1 MFRNFLKFVLSIGVF
16 AAVLYFGY
24 SALGGEWAFLYN
36 RYFPC
41 RRAISYSIAEFDTRF
56 GVSEADFLKYIEEAV
71 RPWEEAI
78 NRDLFAPADGDSSG
92 NLKIN
97 LIYDHRQEATD
108 KIKELDVALGDT
120 RAIYEAERIKYN
132 QLKREY
138 MEDQAKYDA
147 RVVAFKTRQDAY
159 EREVNYWN
167 KRGGAPKKEYDE
179 LKAEGEALEREFNS
193 IKNIEAQLNDQID
206 EINALVSSIN
216 TMAKDLNLNVAELN
230 EIGEAR
236 GEEFTEGEYRQEGGE
251 REINVYEWSAREKL
265 VRLLT
270 HELGHA
276 LGLSH
281 VEDPEA
287 IMYYLNQ
294 NKNGKLTKA
303 DIEELK
309 TACKIK

>member
-1 MFRNFLKFVLSIGVF
+1 
-16 AAVLYFGY
+16 
-24 SALGGEWAFLYN
+24 
-36 RYFPC
+36 
-41 RRAISYSIAEFDTRF
+41 
-56 GVSEADFLKYIEEAV
+56 
-71 RPWEEAI
+71 
-78 NRDLFAPADGDSSG
+78 
-92 NLKIN
+92 
-97 LIYDHRQEATD
+97 
-108 KIKELDVALGDT
+108 
-120 RAIYEAERIKYN
+120 
-132 QLKREY
+132 
-138 MEDQAKYDA
+138 
-147 RVVAFKTRQDAY
+147 
-159 EREVNYWN
+159 
-167 KRGGAPKKEYDE
+167 
-179 LKAEGEALEREFNS
+179 
-193 IKNIEAQLNDQID
+193 
-206 EINALVSSIN
+206 
-216 TMAKDLNLNVAELN
+216 MAKDLNLNVAELN